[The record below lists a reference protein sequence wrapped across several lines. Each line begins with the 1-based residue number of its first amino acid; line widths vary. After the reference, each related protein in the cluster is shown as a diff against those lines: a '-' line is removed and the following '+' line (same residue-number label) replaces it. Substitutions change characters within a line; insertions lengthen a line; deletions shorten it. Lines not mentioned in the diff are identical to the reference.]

1 MTELGEL
8 YRRLKDYSKT
18 DYYPYHMPGH
28 KRLLCGEFPRE
39 IMDID
44 ITEID
49 GFDNLHAPEEILRRL
64 QDEAA
69 GLYGADE
76 SFYLINGSTCGVLAA
91 ISAAV
96 PRGGRIL
103 MTRGAHKSAYHAAY
117 LRNLT
122 VSYLY
127 PEMMEEYD
135 IYDAVTPEQIAEA
148 FSREPVPDAVF
159 LVSPT
164 YEGRIADIE
173 TIAKLVHSKGI
184 PLIVDEA
191 HGAHLGLAEGFAKN
205 SCQCGADLVIHSV
218 HKTLPA
224 LTQSALLHVNG
235 RLVDRERLRRFLH
248 IYQSSSPSYVLMAGI
263 DNALQLVKEQGDY
276 LFARLQVNYL
286 RMLTELS
293 ECRNLHFLPLDAR
306 QDIGKLVI
314 LSSKA
319 GLSGQQIY
327 DILLEEYHLQLEMAA
342 ADHCLAMFTIGDSDE
357 AYTRMTDA
365 LLAIDRDI
373 SAGKWQTQPQTE
385 GGDSRET
392 SLYHMQPEVSLSLAD
407 AWDAEKEEIPLAQ
420 AAGRIAG
427 DFVNLTTAG
436 VNLVLNLLLVKP
448 MGLYGVILSTVV
460 ATVIVGMP
468 WLIHNLFT
476 TLFDGEDRQSYL
488 GTLVFYGSVTFLNC
502 MLTDRVCSQIP
513 VEGIREL
520 LERALVCLLV
530 SNGIFLL
537 CYGGRKDFRALLAM
551 GKRFLPEIPHDKA
564 TSGNDR
570 SAEETTK
577 FADYG
582 KAGAFYEDCSS
593 GNRVCGI
600 VHGSSAGPES

>member
-1 MTELGEL
+1 MGEL
-8 YRRLKDYSKT
+8 YRRLKTYSET

-28 KRLLCGEFPRE
+28 KRRLCGELPQE
-39 IMDID
+39 IMEID
-44 ITEID
+44 ITEIE
-49 GFDNLHAPEEILRRL
+49 GFDNLHAPEEIFRRL
-64 QDEAA
+64 QEEAA
-69 GLYGADE
+69 RMYGADE
-76 SFYLINGSTCGVLAA
+76 SFYLINGSTSGILAA

-103 MTRGAHKSAYHAAY
+103 MTRGAHKSAYHAVY

-135 IYDAVTPEQIAEA
+135 IYDAVTPEQIAQTLA
-148 FSREPVPDAVF
+148 QGPAPDAVF

-191 HGAHLGLAEGFAKN
+191 HGAHLGLAEGFARN

-235 RLVDRERLRRFLH
+235 TRIDRDRLRRFLH
-248 IYQSSSPSYVLMAGI
+248 IYQSSSPSYILMAGI

-276 LFARLQVNYL
+276 LFAQLQVNYL

-293 ECRNLHFLPLDAR
+293 ECRNLRFLPLDAG

-314 LSSKA
+314 LSPKA

-327 DILLEEYHLQLEMAA
+327 DILLEKYHLQLEMAA
-342 ADHCLAMFTIGDSDE
+342 ADHCLAMFTIGDSVE
-357 AYTRMTDA
+357 AYERMTEA

-373 SAGKWQTQPQTE
+373 TAGKWRAQQETLE
-385 GGDSRET
+385 RGDREE
-392 SLYHMQPEVSLSLAD
+392 SLYHMQPRACLSLAD
-407 AWDAEKEEIPLAQ
+407 AWDAEKEVIPLKQ

-427 DFVNLTTAG
+427 DFVNLYPPGIPVLVPGEQVEEIHCRKLAKYAG
-436 VNLVLNLLLVKP
+436 E
-448 MGLYGVILSTVV
+448 GLKVQGLTGKDEYRI
-460 ATVIVGMP
+460 TVIKNQT
-468 WLIHNLFT
+468 I
-476 TLFDGEDRQSYL
+476 
-488 GTLVFYGSVTFLNC
+488 
-502 MLTDRVCSQIP
+502 
-513 VEGIREL
+513 
-520 LERALVCLLV
+520 
-530 SNGIFLL
+530 
-537 CYGGRKDFRALLAM
+537 
-551 GKRFLPEIPHDKA
+551 
-564 TSGNDR
+564 
-570 SAEETTK
+570 
-577 FADYG
+577 
-582 KAGAFYEDCSS
+582 
-593 GNRVCGI
+593 
-600 VHGSSAGPES
+600 

>member
-1 MTELGEL
+1 MGEL
-8 YRRLKDYSKT
+8 YRRLKAYSET

-28 KRLLCGEFPRE
+28 KRRLYGELPPE

-49 GFDNLHAPEEILRRL
+49 GFDNLHDPEEIFLRL
-64 QDEAA
+64 QKEAA
-69 GLYGADE
+69 QLYGADE
-76 SFYLINGSTCGVLAA
+76 SFYLVNGSTCGILAA
-91 ISAAV
+91 ISAVV
-96 PRGGRIL
+96 PRGGRLL

-135 IYDAVTPEQIAEA
+135 IYDAVTPEQIAQALE
-148 FSREPVPDAVF
+148 RGPVPDAVF

-235 RLVDRERLRRFLH
+235 TLVNRERLRRFLH

-263 DNALQLVKEQGDY
+263 DNALQLVREQGEY
-276 LFARLQVNYL
+276 LLAQLQVNYL

-293 ECRNLHFLPLDAR
+293 ECKNLRFLPLDAG

-314 LSSKA
+314 LSPGA

-327 DILLEEYHLQLEMAA
+327 DILLNKYHLQLEMAA
-342 ADHCLAMFTIGDSDE
+342 ADHCLAMFTIGDSAE
-357 AYTRMTDA
+357 AYKRMTEA

-373 SAGKWQTQPQTE
+373 TTGKWQKQQEPE
-385 GGDSRET
+385 GRDIREM
-392 SLYHMQPEVSLSLAD
+392 SLYHMQPKACQSLAD
-407 AWDAEKEEIPLAQ
+407 AWDAEKEEIPLSQ
-420 AAGRIAG
+420 AVGRIAG
-427 DFVNLTTAG
+427 DFVNLYPPGIPVLVPGEQVEEIHCRKLAKYDGEGLKVQGIAG
-436 VNLVLNLLLVKP
+436 KDE
-448 MGLYGVILSTVV
+448 YRI
-460 ATVIVGMP
+460 TVI
-468 WLIHNLFT
+468 
-476 TLFDGEDRQSYL
+476 
-488 GTLVFYGSVTFLNC
+488 
-502 MLTDRVCSQIP
+502 
-513 VEGIREL
+513 
-520 LERALVCLLV
+520 
-530 SNGIFLL
+530 
-537 CYGGRKDFRALLAM
+537 K
-551 GKRFLPEIPHDKA
+551 
-564 TSGNDR
+564 
-570 SAEETTK
+570 TK
-577 FADYG
+577 
-582 KAGAFYEDCSS
+582 
-593 GNRVCGI
+593 
-600 VHGSSAGPES
+600 

>member
-1 MTELGEL
+1 MGEL
-8 YRRLKDYSKT
+8 YRRLNSYSKM

-28 KRLLCGEFPRE
+28 KRQLHGELPQE
-39 IMDID
+39 VMDID

-49 GFDNLHAPEEILRRL
+49 GFDNLHAPEEIFRRL

-69 GLYGADE
+69 RLYGAEE
-76 SFYLINGSTCGVLAA
+76 SFYLINGSTCGILAA

-135 IYDAVTPEQIAEA
+135 IYDAVTPEQVAEA
-148 FSREPVPDAVF
+148 LGHGSVPDAVF

-173 TIAKLVHSKGI
+173 KIAKIVHSRGI

-191 HGAHLGLAEGFAKN
+191 HGAHLGLAEGIARN

-235 RLVDRERLRRFLH
+235 DRIDRERLRRFLH

-263 DNALQLVKEQGDY
+263 DNALQQVKEQGDY
-276 LFARLQVNYL
+276 LFAQLQVSYL

-293 ECRNLHFLPLDAR
+293 ECKCLRFLPLDDR

-314 LSSKA
+314 LSAKA

-327 DILLEEYHLQLEMAA
+327 DILLEKYHLQLEMAA
-342 ADHCLAMFTIGDSDE
+342 EDHCLAMFTIGDSEE
-357 AYTRMTDA
+357 AYERMTKA

-373 SAGKWQTQPQTE
+373 AEGKWQRKQEPD
-385 GGDSRET
+385 GRET
-392 SLYHMQPEVSLSLAD
+392 GEASLYQMRPGVRLSLAD
-407 AWDAEKEEIPLAQ
+407 AWDAEKEEIPLRQ

-427 DFVNLTTAG
+427 DFVNLYPPGIPILVPGEQVEEIHCRRLAEYSAEGLNVQG
-436 VNLVLNLLLVKP
+436 VTGKEEHR
-448 MGLYGVILSTVV
+448 I
-460 ATVIVGMP
+460 TVIK
-468 WLIHNLFT
+468 
-476 TLFDGEDRQSYL
+476 E
-488 GTLVFYGSVTFLNC
+488 
-502 MLTDRVCSQIP
+502 
-513 VEGIREL
+513 
-520 LERALVCLLV
+520 
-530 SNGIFLL
+530 
-537 CYGGRKDFRALLAM
+537 
-551 GKRFLPEIPHDKA
+551 
-564 TSGNDR
+564 
-570 SAEETTK
+570 
-577 FADYG
+577 
-582 KAGAFYEDCSS
+582 
-593 GNRVCGI
+593 
-600 VHGSSAGPES
+600 

>member
-1 MTELGEL
+1 
-8 YRRLKDYSKT
+8 
-18 DYYPYHMPGH
+18 
-28 KRLLCGEFPRE
+28 
-39 IMDID
+39 
-44 ITEID
+44 
-49 GFDNLHAPEEILRRL
+49 
-64 QDEAA
+64 
-69 GLYGADE
+69 
-76 SFYLINGSTCGVLAA
+76 
-91 ISAAV
+91 
-96 PRGGRIL
+96 
-103 MTRGAHKSAYHAAY
+103 
-117 LRNLT
+117 
-122 VSYLY
+122 
-127 PEMMEEYD
+127 MEEYD

-148 FSREPVPDAVF
+148 LSREPVPDAVF

-286 RMLTELS
+286 RILTELS

-327 DILLEEYHLQLEMAA
+327 DILLGEYHLQLEMAA

-373 SAGKWQTQPQTE
+373 SAGKWHTQTE

-392 SLYHMQPEVSLSLAD
+392 SLYHVQPEVSLSLAD

-427 DFVNLTTAG
+427 DFVNLYPPG
-436 VNLVLNLLLVKP
+436 
-448 MGLYGVILSTVV
+448 
-460 ATVIVGMP
+460 
-468 WLIHNLFT
+468 
-476 TLFDGEDRQSYL
+476 
-488 GTLVFYGSVTFLNC
+488 
-502 MLTDRVCSQIP
+502 IP
-513 VEGIREL
+513 V
-520 LERALVCLLV
+520 LVPGEQIEEIHC
-530 SNGIFLL
+530 
-537 CYGGRKDFRALLAM
+537 RKLAEYFRKGLKVQ
-551 GKRFLPEIPHDKA
+551 GVTEKDE
-564 TSGNDR
+564 
-570 SAEETTK
+570 
-577 FADYG
+577 
-582 KAGAFYEDCSS
+582 
-593 GNRVCGI
+593 
-600 VHGSSAGPES
+600 

>member
-1 MTELGEL
+1 MGEL
-8 YRRLKDYSKT
+8 YRRLKTYSET

-28 KRLLCGEFPRE
+28 KRRLCGELPQE
-39 IMDID
+39 ILDID
-44 ITEID
+44 ITEIE
-49 GFDNLHAPEEILRRL
+49 GFDNLHAPEEIFRRL

-69 GLYGADE
+69 KLYGADE
-76 SFYLINGSTCGVLAA
+76 SFYLVNGSTGGVLAA

-135 IYDAVTPEQIAEA
+135 IYDAVTPEQIAQA
-148 FSREPVPDAVF
+148 LAQGPVPDAVF

-235 RLVDRERLRRFLH
+235 RLIDRERLRRFLH

-263 DNALQLVKEQGDY
+263 DNALRLVREQGDY
-276 LFARLQVNYL
+276 LFAQLQVNYL

-293 ECRNLHFLPLDAR
+293 ECKSLRFLPLDAR

-314 LSSKA
+314 LSPKA

-327 DILLEEYHLQLEMAA
+327 DILLEKYHLQLEMAA
-342 ADHCLAMFTIGDSDE
+342 ADHCLAMFTIGDSAE
-357 AYTRMTDA
+357 AYTRMTEA

-373 SAGKWQTQPQTE
+373 TAGKWRTQQQAE
-385 GGDSRET
+385 GRDSGEA
-392 SLYHMQPEVSLSLAD
+392 SLYHVQPKAGLSLAD
-407 AWDAEKEEIPLAQ
+407 AWDAEKEEIPLEQ

-427 DFVNLTTAG
+427 DFVNLYPPG
-436 VNLVLNLLLVKP
+436 IPVLVPGEQIEEIHCRKLAEYARE
-448 MGLYGVILSTVV
+448 GLKVQGITGKEKYRITVV
-460 ATVIVGMP
+460 KNKKI
-468 WLIHNLFT
+468 
-476 TLFDGEDRQSYL
+476 
-488 GTLVFYGSVTFLNC
+488 
-502 MLTDRVCSQIP
+502 
-513 VEGIREL
+513 
-520 LERALVCLLV
+520 
-530 SNGIFLL
+530 
-537 CYGGRKDFRALLAM
+537 
-551 GKRFLPEIPHDKA
+551 
-564 TSGNDR
+564 
-570 SAEETTK
+570 
-577 FADYG
+577 
-582 KAGAFYEDCSS
+582 
-593 GNRVCGI
+593 
-600 VHGSSAGPES
+600 

>member
-1 MTELGEL
+1 MGEL

-314 LSSKA
+314 LSPKA

-427 DFVNLTTAG
+427 DFVNLYPPRIPVLVPGEQIEEIHCRKLAEYFRKGLKVQG
-436 VNLVLNLLLVKP
+436 VTEKDE
-448 MGLYGVILSTVV
+448 YCITVV
-460 ATVIVGMP
+460 K
-468 WLIHNLFT
+468 N
-476 TLFDGEDRQSYL
+476 Q
-488 GTLVFYGSVTFLNC
+488 
-502 MLTDRVCSQIP
+502 
-513 VEGIREL
+513 
-520 LERALVCLLV
+520 
-530 SNGIFLL
+530 
-537 CYGGRKDFRALLAM
+537 K
-551 GKRFLPEIPHDKA
+551 K
-564 TSGNDR
+564 
-570 SAEETTK
+570 
-577 FADYG
+577 
-582 KAGAFYEDCSS
+582 
-593 GNRVCGI
+593 
-600 VHGSSAGPES
+600 

>member
-1 MTELGEL
+1 
-8 YRRLKDYSKT
+8 
-18 DYYPYHMPGH
+18 
-28 KRLLCGEFPRE
+28 
-39 IMDID
+39 
-44 ITEID
+44 
-49 GFDNLHAPEEILRRL
+49 
-64 QDEAA
+64 
-69 GLYGADE
+69 
-76 SFYLINGSTCGVLAA
+76 
-91 ISAAV
+91 
-96 PRGGRIL
+96 
-103 MTRGAHKSAYHAAY
+103 MTRGAHKSAYHAVY

-135 IYDAVTPEQIAEA
+135 IYDAVTLEQIAEA

-263 DNALQLVKEQGDY
+263 DNALQVVEEQGDY
-276 LFARLQVNYL
+276 LFAKFQINYL

-314 LSSKA
+314 LSPKA

-342 ADHCLAMFTIGDSDE
+342 ADHSLAMFTIGDSDE

-365 LLAIDRDI
+365 LLAIPERHLSI
-373 SAGKWQTQPQTE
+373 TC
-385 GGDSRET
+385 SRK
-392 SLYHMQPEVSLSLAD
+392 S
-407 AWDAEKEEIPLAQ
+407 
-420 AAGRIAG
+420 
-427 DFVNLTTAG
+427 FC
-436 VNLVLNLLLVKP
+436 LLR
-448 MGLYGVILSTVV
+448 MH
-460 ATVIVGMP
+460 GMP
-468 WLIHNLFT
+468 KK
-476 TLFDGEDRQSYL
+476 R
-488 GTLVFYGSVTFLNC
+488 
-502 MLTDRVCSQIP
+502 
-513 VEGIREL
+513 
-520 LERALVCLLV
+520 
-530 SNGIFLL
+530 
-537 CYGGRKDFRALLAM
+537 
-551 GKRFLPEIPHDKA
+551 RFLWHRLQAGLQEIL
-564 TSGNDR
+564 
-570 SAEETTK
+570 
-577 FADYG
+577 
-582 KAGAFYEDCSS
+582 
-593 GNRVCGI
+593 
-600 VHGSSAGPES
+600 

>member
-1 MTELGEL
+1 
-8 YRRLKDYSKT
+8 
-18 DYYPYHMPGH
+18 MPGH
-28 KRLLCGEFPRE
+28 KRQLCGEMPQE

-49 GFDNLHAPEEILRRL
+49 GFDNLHAPEEIFRRL

-69 GLYGADE
+69 RLYGADE
-76 SFYLINGSTCGVLAA
+76 SFYLINGSTCGILAA

-96 PRGGRIL
+96 PRGVRIL

-148 FSREPVPDAVF
+148 LSREPVPDAVF

-235 RLVDRERLRRFLH
+235 NRIDRERLRRFLH

-263 DNALQLVKEQGDY
+263 DNALQQVREQGDY

-286 RMLTELS
+286 KMLTEVS
-293 ECRNLHFLPLDAR
+293 ECRNLRFLPLDAR

-314 LSSKA
+314 LSPKA

-327 DILLEEYHLQLEMAA
+327 DILLEKYHLQLEMAA

-357 AYTRMTDA
+357 AYARMTEA

-373 SAGKWQTQPQTE
+373 SAGKWQRQPENRSTGE
-385 GGDSRET
+385 A
-392 SLYHMQPEVSLSLAD
+392 SLYQIRPVVRMSLAD
-407 AWDAEKEEIPLAQ
+407 AWDAEKEEIPLSR

-427 DFVNLTTAG
+427 DFVNLYPPGIPVLVPGEQVEEHHCRKLAEYSAEGLNVQG
-436 VNLVLNLLLVKP
+436 VTGKDE
-448 MGLYGVILSTVV
+448 YRITVV
-460 ATVIVGMP
+460 K
-468 WLIHNLFT
+468 N
-476 TLFDGEDRQSYL
+476 
-488 GTLVFYGSVTFLNC
+488 
-502 MLTDRVCSQIP
+502 
-513 VEGIREL
+513 
-520 LERALVCLLV
+520 
-530 SNGIFLL
+530 
-537 CYGGRKDFRALLAM
+537 
-551 GKRFLPEIPHDKA
+551 
-564 TSGNDR
+564 
-570 SAEETTK
+570 
-577 FADYG
+577 
-582 KAGAFYEDCSS
+582 
-593 GNRVCGI
+593 
-600 VHGSSAGPES
+600 

>member
-1 MTELGEL
+1 MGEL
-8 YRRLKDYSKT
+8 YRRLKSYSKT

-28 KRLLCGEFPRE
+28 KRQLCGEMPQE

-49 GFDNLHAPEEILRRL
+49 GFDNLHAPEEIFRRL

-69 GLYGADE
+69 RLYGADE
-76 SFYLINGSTCGVLAA
+76 SFYLINGSTCGILAA

-96 PRGGRIL
+96 PRGVRIL

-148 FSREPVPDAVF
+148 LSREPAPDAVF

-235 RLVDRERLRRFLH
+235 NRIDRERLRRFLH

-263 DNALQLVKEQGDY
+263 DNALQQVREQGDY

-286 RMLTELS
+286 KMLTEVS
-293 ECRNLHFLPLDAR
+293 ECRNLRFLPLDAR

-314 LSSKA
+314 LSPKA

-327 DILLEEYHLQLEMAA
+327 DILLEKYHLQLEMAA

-357 AYTRMTDA
+357 AYARMTEA

-373 SAGKWQTQPQTE
+373 SAGKWQRQPENRSTGE
-385 GGDSRET
+385 A
-392 SLYHMQPEVSLSLAD
+392 SLYQIRPVVRMSLAD
-407 AWDAEKEEIPLAQ
+407 AWDAEKEEIPLSR

-427 DFVNLTTAG
+427 DFVNLYPPGIPVLVPGEQVEEHHCRKLAEYSAEGLNVQG
-436 VNLVLNLLLVKP
+436 VTGKDE
-448 MGLYGVILSTVV
+448 YRITVV
-460 ATVIVGMP
+460 K
-468 WLIHNLFT
+468 N
-476 TLFDGEDRQSYL
+476 
-488 GTLVFYGSVTFLNC
+488 
-502 MLTDRVCSQIP
+502 
-513 VEGIREL
+513 
-520 LERALVCLLV
+520 
-530 SNGIFLL
+530 
-537 CYGGRKDFRALLAM
+537 
-551 GKRFLPEIPHDKA
+551 
-564 TSGNDR
+564 
-570 SAEETTK
+570 
-577 FADYG
+577 
-582 KAGAFYEDCSS
+582 
-593 GNRVCGI
+593 
-600 VHGSSAGPES
+600 

>member
-1 MTELGEL
+1 MGEL
-8 YRRLKDYSKT
+8 YRRLKAYSET

-28 KRLLCGEFPRE
+28 KRQLYGELPPE
-39 IMDID
+39 IMKID

-49 GFDNLHAPEEILRRL
+49 GFDNLHAPEEIFRKL
-64 QDEAA
+64 QDKAA
-69 GLYGADE
+69 RLYGAEE
-76 SFYLINGSTCGVLAA
+76 SFYLVNGSTCGILAA

-96 PRGGRIL
+96 PEGGRIL

-127 PEMMEEYD
+127 PQMMEEYD
-135 IYDAVTPEQIAEA
+135 IYDAITPEQIAQALE
-148 FSREPVPDAVF
+148 EGPLPDAVF

-235 RLVDRERLRRFLH
+235 NRIDRERLRRFLH
-248 IYQSSSPSYVLMAGI
+248 IYQSSSPSYVLLAGI
-263 DNALQLVKEQGDY
+263 DNAMQLVKEQGGY
-276 LFARLQVNYL
+276 LFAQLQVNFL

-293 ECRNLHFLPLDAR
+293 ECKNLRFLPLDAG

-314 LSSKA
+314 LSSTA

-327 DILLEEYHLQLEMAA
+327 DILLKKYHLQLEMAA

-357 AYTRMTDA
+357 AYRRMTDA

-373 SAGKWQTQPQTE
+373 TAGKWQGQGAA
-385 GGDSRET
+385 GGRADREP
-392 SLYHMQPEVSLSLAD
+392 SLYQLQPKAQMSLAE
-407 AWDAEKEEIPLAQ
+407 AWDAEKEVISLKD

-427 DFVNLTTAG
+427 DFVNLYPPGIPILVPGEHIEQVHSEQLTKYLQEGLNVQG
-436 VNLVLNLLLVKP
+436 VTGEGEYRINVVKK
-448 MGLYGVILSTVV
+448 
-460 ATVIVGMP
+460 
-468 WLIHNLFT
+468 
-476 TLFDGEDRQSYL
+476 Q
-488 GTLVFYGSVTFLNC
+488 
-502 MLTDRVCSQIP
+502 
-513 VEGIREL
+513 
-520 LERALVCLLV
+520 
-530 SNGIFLL
+530 
-537 CYGGRKDFRALLAM
+537 
-551 GKRFLPEIPHDKA
+551 
-564 TSGNDR
+564 
-570 SAEETTK
+570 
-577 FADYG
+577 
-582 KAGAFYEDCSS
+582 
-593 GNRVCGI
+593 
-600 VHGSSAGPES
+600 

>member
-1 MTELGEL
+1 MGEL
-8 YRRLKDYSKT
+8 YRRLKNYSGT

-28 KRLLCGEFPRE
+28 KRQLCGEMPQE

-76 SFYLINGSTCGVLAA
+76 SFYLINGSTCGILAA

-96 PRGGRIL
+96 PRGGRLL

-148 FSREPVPDAVF
+148 LRQGPVPDAVF

-173 TIAKLVHSKGI
+173 KIANIVHSKGI

-235 RLVDRERLRRFLH
+235 NRIDRERLRRFLH

-263 DNALQLVKEQGDY
+263 DNALQQVRKQGDY

-286 RMLTELS
+286 KMLTELS
-293 ECRNLHFLPLDAR
+293 ECKNLRFLPLDAR

-314 LSSKA
+314 LSPKA

-327 DILLEEYHLQLEMAA
+327 DILLKKYHLQLEMAA

-357 AYTRMTDA
+357 AYARMTEA

-373 SAGKWQTQPQTE
+373 SAGKWQGQPENRSTE
-385 GGDSRET
+385 DA
-392 SLYHMQPEVSLSLAD
+392 SLYQVRPVVRTSLAD
-407 AWDAEKEEIPLAQ
+407 AWDAQKEEIPLSQ
-420 AAGRIAG
+420 AAGRIAS
-427 DFVNLTTAG
+427 DFVNLYPPGIPVLVPGEQVDEIHCRKLAEYSAEGLNVQG
-436 VNLVLNLLLVKP
+436 VTGKDE
-448 MGLYGVILSTVV
+448 YRITVV
-460 ATVIVGMP
+460 K
-468 WLIHNLFT
+468 N
-476 TLFDGEDRQSYL
+476 
-488 GTLVFYGSVTFLNC
+488 
-502 MLTDRVCSQIP
+502 
-513 VEGIREL
+513 
-520 LERALVCLLV
+520 
-530 SNGIFLL
+530 
-537 CYGGRKDFRALLAM
+537 
-551 GKRFLPEIPHDKA
+551 
-564 TSGNDR
+564 
-570 SAEETTK
+570 
-577 FADYG
+577 
-582 KAGAFYEDCSS
+582 
-593 GNRVCGI
+593 
-600 VHGSSAGPES
+600 

>member
-1 MTELGEL
+1 
-8 YRRLKDYSKT
+8 
-18 DYYPYHMPGH
+18 MPGH
-28 KRLLCGEFPRE
+28 KRQLCGEMPQE

-44 ITEID
+44 ITEIE
-49 GFDNLHAPEEILRRL
+49 GFDNLHAPEEIFRRL
-64 QDEAA
+64 QEEAA
-69 GLYGADE
+69 RLYGADE

-135 IYDAVTPEQIAEA
+135 IYDAVTPEQIAQA
-148 FSREPVPDAVF
+148 LTQEPAPDAVF

-235 RLVDRERLRRFLH
+235 DRIDRERLRRFLH

-263 DNALQLVKEQGDY
+263 DNALRQVREQGDY

-293 ECRNLHFLPLDAR
+293 ECKNLRFLPLDAR

-327 DILLEEYHLQLEMAA
+327 DILLEKYHLQLEMAA

-365 LLAIDRDI
+365 LLAIDSDI
-373 SAGKWQTQPQTE
+373 TAGKWQGPQETDGRKTE
-385 GGDSRET
+385 DA
-392 SLYHMQPEVSLSLAD
+392 SLYQMRPVVQKSLAD
-407 AWDAEKEEIPLAQ
+407 AWDAEKEVIPLSQ
-420 AAGRIAG
+420 AAGRMAG
-427 DFVNLTTAG
+427 DFVNLYPPGIPVLVPGEQVEEIHCRKLAEYAKAG
-436 VNLVLNLLLVKP
+436 LKVQGITGKDE
-448 MGLYGVILSTVV
+448 YRI
-460 ATVIVGMP
+460 TVIK
-468 WLIHNLFT
+468 N
-476 TLFDGEDRQSYL
+476 
-488 GTLVFYGSVTFLNC
+488 
-502 MLTDRVCSQIP
+502 
-513 VEGIREL
+513 
-520 LERALVCLLV
+520 
-530 SNGIFLL
+530 
-537 CYGGRKDFRALLAM
+537 
-551 GKRFLPEIPHDKA
+551 
-564 TSGNDR
+564 
-570 SAEETTK
+570 
-577 FADYG
+577 
-582 KAGAFYEDCSS
+582 
-593 GNRVCGI
+593 
-600 VHGSSAGPES
+600 

>member
-1 MTELGEL
+1 MGEL
-8 YRRLKDYSKT
+8 YRRLKDYSRT

-28 KRLLCGEFPRE
+28 KRQFCGELPRE
-39 IMDID
+39 IMEID
-44 ITEID
+44 ITEIN
-49 GFDNLHAPEEILRRL
+49 GFDNLHAPEEIFRRL

-69 GLYGADE
+69 RMYGAEE
-76 SFYLINGSTCGVLAA
+76 SFYLINGSTCGILAA

-148 FSREPVPDAVF
+148 LRQGPVPDAVF

-173 TIAKLVHSKGI
+173 RIAKLVHSKGI

-191 HGAHLGLAEGFAKN
+191 HGAHLGLAEGFARN

-235 RLVDRERLRRFLH
+235 NRIDRERLRRFLH

-263 DNALQLVKEQGDY
+263 DNALQQVRERGDY

-293 ECRNLHFLPLDAR
+293 ECKNLHFLPLDAR

-314 LSSKA
+314 LSPKA

-327 DILLEEYHLQLEMAA
+327 DILLEKYHLQLEMAA

-365 LLAIDRDI
+365 LSAIDRDI
-373 SAGKWQTQPQTE
+373 TVGKWQGQPE
-385 GGDSRET
+385 AERRNPGED
-392 SLYHMQPEVSLSLAD
+392 SLYHRQPKGCISLAE
-407 AWDAEKEEIPLAQ
+407 AWDAEKEEIPLSR

-427 DFVNLTTAG
+427 DFVNLYPPG
-436 VNLVLNLLLVKP
+436 IPVLVPGEQVEEIHCRKLAEYSAEGLNVQ
-448 MGLYGVILSTVV
+448 GITGADEYRITVV
-460 ATVIVGMP
+460 K
-468 WLIHNLFT
+468 N
-476 TLFDGEDRQSYL
+476 
-488 GTLVFYGSVTFLNC
+488 
-502 MLTDRVCSQIP
+502 
-513 VEGIREL
+513 
-520 LERALVCLLV
+520 
-530 SNGIFLL
+530 
-537 CYGGRKDFRALLAM
+537 
-551 GKRFLPEIPHDKA
+551 
-564 TSGNDR
+564 
-570 SAEETTK
+570 
-577 FADYG
+577 
-582 KAGAFYEDCSS
+582 
-593 GNRVCGI
+593 
-600 VHGSSAGPES
+600 

>member
-1 MTELGEL
+1 MGEL
-8 YRRLKDYSKT
+8 YRRLKSYSNT

-28 KRLLCGEFPRE
+28 KRRLCGEMPQE
-39 IMDID
+39 LMEID

-49 GFDNLHAPEEILRRL
+49 GFDNLHAPEEIFRKL
-64 QDEAA
+64 QGEAA
-69 GLYGADE
+69 RLYGADE
-76 SFYLINGSTCGVLAA
+76 SFYLINGSTCGILAA

-103 MTRGAHKSAYHAAY
+103 MTRGTHKSAYHAAY

-135 IYDAVTPEQIAEA
+135 IYDAVTPEQITRALA
-148 FSREPVPDAVF
+148 QGPVPDAVF

-173 TIAKLVHSKGI
+173 TIAQIVHSRGI

-235 RLVDRERLRRFLH
+235 DRIDRERLRRFLH
-248 IYQSSSPSYVLMAGI
+248 IYQSSSPSYILMAGI
-263 DNALQLVKEQGDY
+263 DNALQLIDEQGDY
-276 LFARLQVNYL
+276 LFARLQINYL

-293 ECRNLHFLPLDAR
+293 ECKNLRFLPLDAR

-314 LSSKA
+314 LSPKA

-327 DILLEEYHLQLEMAA
+327 DILLEKYHLQLEMAA
-342 ADHCLAMFTIGDSDE
+342 ADHCLAMFTVGDSDE

-365 LLAIDRDI
+365 LLEIDRELT
-373 SAGKWQTQPQTE
+373 AGKWQMQQKPDDKKAE
-385 GGDSRET
+385 EM
-392 SLYHMQPEVSLSLAD
+392 SLYQVHPVAQMSLAD
-407 AWDAEKEEIPLAQ
+407 AWEAEKEEIPLRQ

-427 DFVNLTTAG
+427 DFVNLYPPG
-436 VNLVLNLLLVKP
+436 IPVLVPGERVEEIHCRKLAEYFRQGLNVQGITDKDE
-448 MGLYGVILSTVV
+448 YRI
-460 ATVIVGMP
+460 TVIKNQK
-468 WLIHNLFT
+468 L
-476 TLFDGEDRQSYL
+476 
-488 GTLVFYGSVTFLNC
+488 
-502 MLTDRVCSQIP
+502 
-513 VEGIREL
+513 
-520 LERALVCLLV
+520 
-530 SNGIFLL
+530 
-537 CYGGRKDFRALLAM
+537 
-551 GKRFLPEIPHDKA
+551 
-564 TSGNDR
+564 
-570 SAEETTK
+570 
-577 FADYG
+577 
-582 KAGAFYEDCSS
+582 
-593 GNRVCGI
+593 
-600 VHGSSAGPES
+600 

>member
-1 MTELGEL
+1 METQNRRMMELGEL

-293 ECRNLHFLPLDAR
+293 ECRNLHFMPLDAR

-314 LSSKA
+314 LSPKA

-392 SLYHMQPEVSLSLAD
+392 SLYHMQPEVILSLAD

-427 DFVNLTTAG
+427 DFVNLYPPGIPVLVPGEQIEEIHCRKLAEYFRKGLKVQG
-436 VNLVLNLLLVKP
+436 VTEKDE
-448 MGLYGVILSTVV
+448 YCITVV
-460 ATVIVGMP
+460 K
-468 WLIHNLFT
+468 N
-476 TLFDGEDRQSYL
+476 Q
-488 GTLVFYGSVTFLNC
+488 
-502 MLTDRVCSQIP
+502 
-513 VEGIREL
+513 
-520 LERALVCLLV
+520 
-530 SNGIFLL
+530 
-537 CYGGRKDFRALLAM
+537 K
-551 GKRFLPEIPHDKA
+551 K
-564 TSGNDR
+564 
-570 SAEETTK
+570 
-577 FADYG
+577 
-582 KAGAFYEDCSS
+582 
-593 GNRVCGI
+593 
-600 VHGSSAGPES
+600 

>member
-1 MTELGEL
+1 MGEL
-8 YRRLKDYSKT
+8 YRKLKEYSET

-28 KRLLCGEFPRE
+28 KRRLYGEMPPE
-39 IMDID
+39 IMNID

-49 GFDNLHAPEEILRRL
+49 GFDNLHAPEEILKKL
-64 QDEAA
+64 QEEASA
-69 GLYGADE
+69 LYGAE
-76 SFYLINGSTCGVLAA
+76 ETFFLINGSTGGILAA

-96 PRGGRIL
+96 PKGGRIM
-103 MTRGAHKSAYHAAY
+103 MTRGAHKSAYHAVY

-135 IYDAVTPEQIAEA
+135 IYDVVTPGQIAAALE
-148 FSREPVPDAVF
+148 SGPVPDAVF

-173 TIAKLVHSKGI
+173 AIAKIVHSKGI

-191 HGAHLGLAEGFAKN
+191 HGAHLGLAEGLAKN

-235 RLVDRERLRRFLH
+235 TLVNRDRLRRFLH

-263 DNALQLVKEQGDY
+263 DNALQQVKEQGDY
-276 LFARLQVNYL
+276 RFAHLQINYL

-293 ECRNLHFLPLDAR
+293 ECKNLRFLPLDAR

-314 LSSKA
+314 LSAKV

-357 AYTRMTDA
+357 AYTRITEA

-373 SAGKWQTQPQTE
+373 TAGKWWAQQE
-385 GGDSRET
+385 KNNRDIR
-392 SLYHMQPEVSLSLAD
+392 EVSLYQMQPKVCMSLAD
-407 AWDAEKEEIPLAQ
+407 AWDAEKEEISLTQ

-427 DFVNLTTAG
+427 DFVNLYPPGIPVLVPGEQIEETHCRQLAEYLKEDLNVQGVTKDAG
-436 VNLVLNLLLVKP
+436 
-448 MGLYGVILSTVV
+448 YRITVV
-460 ATVIVGMP
+460 K
-468 WLIHNLFT
+468 N
-476 TLFDGEDRQSYL
+476 E
-488 GTLVFYGSVTFLNC
+488 
-502 MLTDRVCSQIP
+502 
-513 VEGIREL
+513 
-520 LERALVCLLV
+520 
-530 SNGIFLL
+530 
-537 CYGGRKDFRALLAM
+537 
-551 GKRFLPEIPHDKA
+551 
-564 TSGNDR
+564 
-570 SAEETTK
+570 
-577 FADYG
+577 
-582 KAGAFYEDCSS
+582 
-593 GNRVCGI
+593 
-600 VHGSSAGPES
+600 

>member
-1 MTELGEL
+1 MGEL
-8 YRRLKDYSKT
+8 YRRLKNYSKT

-28 KRLLCGEFPRE
+28 KRQLCGELPQE
-39 IMDID
+39 IMEID

-49 GFDNLHAPEEILRRL
+49 GFDNLHAPEEIFRRL

-69 GLYGADE
+69 RMYGAEE

-96 PRGGRIL
+96 PKGGRIL

-148 FSREPVPDAVF
+148 LRQEPVPDAVF

-173 TIAKLVHSKGI
+173 TIAKLAHSKGI

-205 SCQCGADLVIHSV
+205 SCQCGADMVIHSV

-235 RLVDRERLRRFLH
+235 NRIDRERLRRFLH

-263 DNALQLVKEQGDY
+263 DNALQQVREQGDY

-293 ECRNLHFLPLDAR
+293 ECKNLRFLPLDAR

-314 LSSKA
+314 LSKKA

-327 DILLEEYHLQLEMAA
+327 DILLEKYHLQLEMAA

-373 SAGKWQTQPQTE
+373 TAGKWQRQQKAE
-385 GGDSRET
+385 QKDHR
-392 SLYHMQPEVSLSLAD
+392 EVSLYQMRPKACQSLAE

-427 DFVNLTTAG
+427 DFVNLYPPGIPVLVPGEQVEEIHCRKLAEYSAEGLNVQG
-436 VNLVLNLLLVKP
+436 VT
-448 MGLYGVILSTVV
+448 GTDEYRITVV
-460 ATVIVGMP
+460 KNQKI
-468 WLIHNLFT
+468 
-476 TLFDGEDRQSYL
+476 
-488 GTLVFYGSVTFLNC
+488 
-502 MLTDRVCSQIP
+502 
-513 VEGIREL
+513 
-520 LERALVCLLV
+520 
-530 SNGIFLL
+530 
-537 CYGGRKDFRALLAM
+537 
-551 GKRFLPEIPHDKA
+551 
-564 TSGNDR
+564 
-570 SAEETTK
+570 
-577 FADYG
+577 
-582 KAGAFYEDCSS
+582 
-593 GNRVCGI
+593 
-600 VHGSSAGPES
+600 